1 MSLQSLDIIRR
12 SATTTPS
19 PEARGAHTGQV
30 AKLIDVSKCIGCK
43 AVSYTHLTLPTKA

>member
-30 AKLIDVSKCIGCK
+30 AKLIDVSKCIG
-43 AVSYTHLTLPTKA
+43 

>member
-19 PEARGAHTGQV
+19 PEARGRTPAR
-30 AKLIDVSKCIGCK
+30 SP
-43 AVSYTHLTLPTKA
+43 S

>member
-19 PEARGAHTGQV
+19 PERVRTPAR
-30 AKLIDVSKCIGCK
+30 SP
-43 AVSYTHLTLPTKA
+43 S